1 VKRQFKASEEALEES
16 NVKLESLHTAF
27 DLKDRALEAKTRE
40 YHGLQQNLN
49 ATSQQFQK
57 AKEQSVALFAEI
69 QNLRRANETLNGQL
83 RDANMERQDLQVGN
97 ANLREASE
105 AQQKQLQ
112 TMRNESLAGREKLED
127 AQKTIERLI
136 DQNAEYQQTTG
147 LEHGSQDLHAACE
160 EEIERL
166 DQKVQQLRET
176 RDKLK
181 AELRDA
187 RKDALEGHAST
198 REALRHMMIMRES
211 ESQPPF
217 TPKRPLFGEHSGSG
231 SRARVKRESADE
243 GDSRGTPT
251 RGSKR
256 IKQEGVIDLTDL
268 S

>member
-1 VKRQFKASEEALEES
+1 MKRQFKASDEALEES
-16 NVKLESLHTAF
+16 NVKLESLQIAF
-27 DLKDRALEAKTRE
+27 DLKDRVLEAKTRE
-40 YHGLQQNLN
+40 YHDLQHNLN
-49 ATSQQFQK
+49 ATNQQFQK
-57 AKEQSVALFAEI
+57 AKEQSVALFTET
-69 QNLRRANETLNGQL
+69 QNLRRASEPLNGQL
-83 RDANMERQDLQVGN
+83 RDVNIERQDLRAGN
-97 ANLREASE
+97 ANLREANE

-112 TMRNESLAGREKLED
+112 TMRNESLASREKLED

-136 DQNAEYQQTTG
+136 DRNAEDQQTAG
-147 LEHGSQDLHAACE
+147 LELGSQDFHAACE

-181 AELRDA
+181 AELREA

-198 REALRHMMIMRES
+198 REALRHMMSMRES

-217 TPKRPLFGEHSGSG
+217 TPRRSLFGEPSGSG
-231 SRARVKRESADE
+231 SRARVKRESVDE
-243 GDSRGTPT
+243 GDCSGTPT

-256 IKQEGVIDLTDL
+256 IKQEEVIDLTHL